1 MSTAKTDIQYAAL
14 PFRLLEN
21 GELQVMLITSRQ
33 TRRWLFPKGW
43 PISRLK
49 PPEVAAR
56 EAFEE
61 AGLTGDVGRKAVV
74 SYHYRKQISPEK
86 SRRCVVKVYPLR
98 VRRELDEWPEMAE
111 RQREWVSP
119 AEAACRVAEP
129 GLVEFLL
136 TLVSEHHG
144 FFSR

>member
-1 MSTAKTDIQYAAL
+1 MSTVKTEIQYAAL
-14 PFRLLEN
+14 PFRRLEN

-33 TRRWLFPKGW
+33 TRRWVIPKGW
-43 PISRLK
+43 PINRLK
-49 PPEVAAR
+49 PPAVAAR

-61 AGLTGDVGRKAVV
+61 AGLLGEVGRKAVA
-74 SYHYRKQISPEK
+74 SFHYRKQVAPDK
-86 SRRCVVKVYPLR
+86 SRRCVVTVYPLR

-119 AEAACRVAEP
+119 AEAALRVAEP
-129 GLVEFLL
+129 GLAEFLL
-136 TLVSEHHG
+136 TLVSDHHG